1 MNVLL
6 VEDDA
11 AFRRGFAASISRE
24 PDFNLLGAMSTLA
37 EARACI
43 ARQVPDVLLV
53 DLGLPDGDGVELIR
67 EMYERQPAVHS
78 MVVTIFGDEHH
89 IFRALEA
96 GATGYL
102 LKDAEPDEVSSSI
115 RKLAAGGSPISP
127 VIARK
132 LLSRVI
138 RKSERLASDPNTRSR
153 AAQAKPD
160 RGPFSEREYEILTI
174 IARGFSSDEIARM
187 LSISTHTVISHVKNI
202 YQKLA
207 VHSRAEAVFEA
218 RQMGILD

>member
-11 AFRRGFAASISRE
+11 VFRAGFAASIARE
-24 PDFNLLGAMSTLA
+24 PDFDLLGACSTLA
-37 EARACI
+37 EARTHVAK
-43 ARQVPDVLLV
+43 QMPDVLLV
-53 DLGLPDGDGVELIR
+53 DLGLPDGDGVELINEVYAR
-67 EMYERQPAVHS
+67 SPRVNI
-78 MVVTIFGDEHH
+78 MVVTVFGDEHH

-102 LKDAEPDEVSSSI
+102 LKDAEPEEVASSI
-115 RKLAAGGSPISP
+115 RKLTEGGSPISP

-138 RKSERLASDPNTRSR
+138 RKPEPPRPARSGR
-153 AAQAKPD
+153 GTHAGKTD
-160 RGPFSEREYEILTI
+160 HGPFSEREYEILTI
-174 IARGFSSDEIARM
+174 VARGFSSEEIARM
-187 LSISTHTVISHVKNI
+187 LSISPHTVISHVKSI

-218 RQMGILD
+218 RQMGILR

>member
-11 AFRRGFAASISRE
+11 AFRAAFAASISRE
-24 PDFNLLGAMSTLA
+24 PDFSLLGACSTLA
-37 EARACI
+37 EARAVI
-43 ARQVPDVLLV
+43 VQTLPEVLLV

-67 EMYERQPAVHS
+67 EAYERSPRVNI

-89 IFRALEA
+89 VFRALEA
-96 GATGYL
+96 GASGYL
-102 LKDAEPDEVSSSI
+102 LKDAAPEEIATSI
-115 RKLAAGGSPISP
+115 RQLAAGGSPISP

-138 RKSERLASDPNTRSR
+138 RKPEPARPRSAR
-153 AAQAKPD
+153 GAHAAKPD

-174 IARGFSSDEIARM
+174 VARGFSSEEIARM
-187 LSISTHTVISHVKNI
+187 LSISPHTVISHVKSI

-218 RQMGILD
+218 RQMGILQ

>member
-11 AFRRGFAASISRE
+11 AFRNGFADAIRGE
-24 PDFNLLGAMSTLA
+24 PDFDLSGAYATLA
-37 EARACI
+37 EARQGVAK
-43 ARQVPDVLLV
+43 QLPDVLLV
-53 DLGLPDGDGVELIR
+53 DLGLPDGNGLELIQ
-67 EMYERQPAVHS
+67 EVYERSPRVNI
-78 MVVTIFGDEHH
+78 MVVTVFGDEHH

-102 LKDAEPDEVSSSI
+102 LKDAEPDEVVSSI
-115 RKLAAGGSPISP
+115 RKLAEGGSPISP

-138 RKSERLASDPNTRSR
+138 RKPEAPRPARSAR
-153 AAQAKPD
+153 AAHAGKPD
-160 RGPFSEREYEILTI
+160 HGPFSEREYEILTI
-174 IARGFSSDEIARM
+174 VARGFSSEEIARM
-187 LSISTHTVISHVKNI
+187 LSISPHTVISHVKNI

-218 RQMGILD
+218 RQMGILQ